1 METHELEGT
10 LRDPKGE
17 PLLVDDLAF
26 TPDGKQLAAANSV
39 QVTDGLAAGILVWDA
54 DTHGLRNRFAISAAR
69 PQRLALSADGKLLA
83 AAMGISLHV
92 WSLQTGK
99 TVGGETTGHTAAVDT
114 VCFSPKGDRIVTASD
129 DGTARIWNAVTGR
142 ELHQLN
148 HGGAWVRAATV
159 SPDGT
164 LVATSGLD
172 DKVGIWQMETGKS
185 VHVLKGHGNAG
196 GWRALQ
202 FSADGSVL
210 YSWGDDYRLREWEVV
225 TGQLKRAFS
234 LKRSGTHDGDA
245 LWAEEHQGLDDESIG
260 EQCAGVGF
268 RNGGNQLILAARNR
282 YWIFDTAT
290 GREVGSHMAPLV
302 SMTKENQPTTAPISA
317 LVCSETGNNILISSA
332 APYLSRRLPSGA
344 LRGETLGSDKLTL
357 VALGSGLPL
366 WSTTLNGIEVNPIAL
381 SPDGRFVVDGMAGP
395 RGASI
400 AILDGK
406 TGLLIRMIE
415 GVDPQHN
422 SYRQA
427 AFSLNGNR
435 LAVAQRDG
443 TVLIWDLAWL
453 GLKSR

>member
-1 METHELEGT
+1 MGET
-10 LRDPKGE
+10 LR
-17 PLLVDDLAF
+17 
-26 TPDGKQLAAANSV
+26 
-39 QVTDGLAAGILVWDA
+39 VW
-54 DTHGLRNRFAISAAR
+54 N
-69 PQRLALSADGKLLA
+69 
-83 AAMGISLHV
+83 
-92 WSLQTGK
+92 LQTGQ
-99 TVGGETTGHTAAVDT
+99 TVGSQTTGHTAAVSA

-142 ELHQLN
+142 ELHQLDHN
-148 HGGAWVRAATV
+148 SRWVRAATV

-172 DKVGIWQMETGKS
+172 DKVGIWHLETGKS
-185 VHVLKGHGNAG
+185 VHLLKGHGKAG

-210 YSWGDDYRLREWEVV
+210 YSWGDDYKLREWVVV

-245 LWAEEHQGLDDESIG
+245 LWAEEHQGFDEESIG

-268 RNGGNQLILAARNR
+268 RNGGNQLILAARDR
-282 YWIFDTAT
+282 YRIFDTAT
-290 GREVGSHMAPLV
+290 GREVGSHRAPLV
-302 SMTKENQPTTAPISA
+302 SMMKENQPTTAPISA

-344 LRGETLGSDKLTL
+344 WKGETLGSDKLTL
-357 VALGSGLPL
+357 VALGTGLPL
-366 WSTTLNGIEVNPIAL
+366 WSTTLNGIGANPIAL
-381 SPDGRFVVDGMAGP
+381 SPDGRLAADEMAGP

-406 TGLLIRMIE
+406 TGSLVRIIE

-427 AFSLNGNR
+427 AFSPDGNR

-443 TVLIWDLAWL
+443 TVLIWDLARL